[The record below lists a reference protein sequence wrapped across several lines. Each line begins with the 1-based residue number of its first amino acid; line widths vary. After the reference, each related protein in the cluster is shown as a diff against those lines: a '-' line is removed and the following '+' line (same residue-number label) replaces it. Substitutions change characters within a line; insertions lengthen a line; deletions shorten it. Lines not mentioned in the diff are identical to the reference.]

1 MKKHTGNIQME
12 GLCHIHRC
20 ILTYRHIPY
29 INVYSNSMVSSVKGY
44 LFWNMHCVIVS
55 PCKWR
60 VMTSNTEFRLG
71 PHIVKAWWSM
81 QEIWNANA
89 ACKANVR
96 TTIRRHDDTMR
107 RTYTVFTKTHK
118 EMTHAF
124 CMHNSR
130 RLHNTTIISSRLQ
143 QTSTKE
149 KENNAKV
156 KHRSKMTM
164 EN

>member
-1 MKKHTGNIQME
+1 MGCGGRHKDRISKWVRGWLDLNEKTHRKYSNGGVVSYIQM
-12 GLCHIHRC
+12 H
-20 ILTYRHIPY
+20 TYIQTYIHIPY

-71 PHIVKAWWSM
+71 SHIIKALGSM
-81 QEIWNANA
+81 QEIWHANA
-89 ACKANVR
+89 ARKANVR

-124 CMHNSR
+124 SMH
-130 RLHNTTIISSRLQ
+130 
-143 QTSTKE
+143 
-149 KENNAKV
+149 
-156 KHRSKMTM
+156 
-164 EN
+164 